1 MIAGSVLEACC
12 GAGGEGY
19 GFSKYFEIAHAF
31 DIKPEAVSTYGANNP
46 DTNVRRQDIRLL
58 TGCRGDYDGIT
69 GVIGGPPCQGSSI
82 INTKRCADDPRNGL
96 MNEFMRLVE
105 EIQPRFFMMENVPGV
120 PKERKEEVI
129 RLGEKAGYV
138 VVSKIVNSSN
148 HGAPQTRERW
158 ITIGIKGRAWVE
170 PPRRPAKTVRDAF
183 ANLGPLW
190 GQMQSRPDTLERL
203 SHAVVG
209 KWMPMDPTKKFDG
222 MTRLA
227 WDQPSLAIVNLKK
240 VYMRHPDENRN
251 ISLAEAAALQGFP
264 PDYIWHGTDSQKAQ
278 MIANAMPTPLAESIA
293 ASIAA
298 GYMQELAGGAA

>member
-1 MIAGSVLEACC
+1 MTAGTVAELCC
-12 GAGGEGY
+12 GPGGQAL
-19 GFSKYFEIAHAF
+19 GFSQYFEIVHAC
-31 DIKPEAVSTYGANNP
+31 DIKEEVVRTYGANHP
-46 DTNVRRQDIRLL
+46 ETQVRRQDIRLL

-105 EIQPRFFMMENVPGV
+105 EIKPRFFMMENVPGV
-120 PKERKEEVI
+120 PKEKKDEVI
-129 RLGEKAGYV
+129 QLGEAAGYV
-138 VVSKIVNSSN
+138 VVSKIVNASE
-148 HGAPQTRERW
+148 HGAAQTRERW
-158 ITIGIKGRAWVE
+158 ITVGIKCRVWVE
-170 PPRRPAKTVRDAF
+170 PTPVPPKTVRDAF
-183 ANLGPLW
+183 AGLGPLW

-222 MTRLA
+222 MIRLA
-227 WDQPSLAIVNLKK
+227 WDQPSPAIVNLKK

-264 PDYIWHGTDSQKAQ
+264 PDYIWKGTDSQKAQ
-278 MIANAMPTPLAESIA
+278 MIANAMPSQLAEAIA
-293 ASIAA
+293 GSLT
-298 GYMQELAGGAA
+298 GVLA